1 MTNPYGT
8 FDGKEAIAVRAD
20 PAKLEIALAK
30 SGRMIQNVTQETG
43 ISKSTFSRMMH
54 GENVRP
60 DMLGRIAKALG
71 VDVETI
77 MASGP

>member
-1 MTNPYGT
+1 M
-8 FDGKEAIAVRAD
+8 RAD

-30 SGRMIQNVTQETG
+30 SGQMIQNITQETG

-54 GENVRP
+54 GESVRP

-77 MASGP
+77 MASAP